1 MADPVSVEPLVDP
14 TDAGVAVPPLGHH
27 LLRRLAGALTY
38 RDFRTLWLGAFIST
52 VGTWMQK
59 IAQNY
64 LVFSL
69 TGSVFYL
76 GLDSF
81 LGELPLFLFTL
92 IGGVIADR
100 HSRRHLLIG
109 SQYVQMTTAF
119 TLTTLVYLDVVSVWY
134 ILTLSFVAGCAQA
147 FGGPAYQSLIPS
159 LVPKENLPNAVA
171 LNSIQFNLARTVGPL
186 LAGLTVAAFGYAA
199 CFGINGLSYLVVI
212 VALLSIRVPHVPPA
226 IRHRIVDELRSGLT
240 YVRHEG
246 ALFPLTLLAF
256 ATTFLALPL
265 LTFLPVFAQEIFH
278 RDLDLYT
285 QMMAFSATGA
295 VLGGLVV
302 AWLGRFKRMG
312 LTLLVVQIGFGMVVV
327 GFASS
332 RILWIDLLLL
342 FLGGAAL
349 MIIVSLSLSLVQ
361 LVAPNELRGR
371 VMSIYLVAFRGGV
384 PLGSLASASVAS
396 VTSAPLVLTV
406 NGILLTLVACYFLV
420 RSHGV
425 REL

>member
-1 MADPVSVEPLVDP
+1 MAEPVRAEPAVTP
-14 TDAGVAVPPLGHH
+14 TDAGVPVPPLGHH
-27 LLRRLAGALTY
+27 LLRRLASALTY

-64 LVFSL
+64 LVLSL
-69 TGSVFYL
+69 TGSVLYL

-81 LGELPLFLFTL
+81 LAELPIFLFTL

-109 SQYVQMTTAF
+109 SQCVQMTTAF
-119 TLTTLVYLDVVSVWY
+119 ALATLVYLDVVSIRY
-134 ILTLSFVAGCAQA
+134 ILTLSFVTGCAQA

-159 LVPKENLPNAVA
+159 LVPRESLPNAVA
-171 LNSIQFNLARTVGPL
+171 LNSIQFNLARMVGPL
-186 LAGLTVAAFGYAA
+186 FAGLTVAALGYAA
-199 CFGINGLSYLVVI
+199 CFGINSFSFLVVI
-212 VALLSIRVPHVPPA
+212 VALMSIRVPHLPPA
-226 IRHRIVDELRSGLT
+226 TRYRIVDELRSGLR

-246 ALFPLTLLAF
+246 ALFPLTILAF

-265 LTFLPVFAQEIFH
+265 LTFLPVFARQIFH

-285 QMMAFSATGA
+285 QMMAFSASGA
-295 VLGGLVV
+295 VVGGLVV

-312 LTLLVVQIGFGMVVV
+312 LTLLLVQIGFGMVVV

-332 RILWIDLLLL
+332 RILWIDFLLL

-371 VMSIYLVAFRGGV
+371 VMSVYLVALRGGL
-384 PLGSLASASVAS
+384 PLGSLAGASLAS
-396 VTSAPLVLTV
+396 RTSVPLVLTI
-406 NGILLTLVACYFLV
+406 NGTLLALAGCYFLV

>member
-1 MADPVSVEPLVDP
+1 MADPVRAEPLVAP
-14 TDAGVAVPPLGHH
+14 TDAGVAVPPLGHY
-27 LLRRLAGALTY
+27 LLRRLASALTY

-81 LGELPLFLFTL
+81 LGELPIFLFTL

-109 SQYVQMTTAF
+109 SQYVQMTVAF
-119 TLTTLVYLDVVSVWY
+119 TLATLVYLDVVSVWY
-134 ILTLSFVAGCAQA
+134 ILMLSFVTGCAQA

-171 LNSIQFNLARTVGPL
+171 LNSIQFNLARMVGPL
-186 LAGLTVAAFGYAA
+186 LAGLTVAAFGYTA

-212 VALLSIRVPHVPPA
+212 VALLSIRVPHLPPA
-226 IRHRIVDELRSGLT
+226 IRHRIIDELRSGLT

-246 ALFPLTLLAF
+246 ALLPLTFLAF

-295 VLGGLVV
+295 VLGGLVI
-302 AWLGRFKRMG
+302 AWLGRFKCMG
-312 LTLLVVQIGFGMVVV
+312 LTLLLVQIGFGMVVV

-332 RILWIDLLLL
+332 RTLWIDFLLL

-361 LVAPNELRGR
+361 LVVPDELRGR
-371 VMSIYLVAFRGGV
+371 VMSIYLVAFRGGL
-384 PLGSLASASVAS
+384 PLGSLVSASVAS